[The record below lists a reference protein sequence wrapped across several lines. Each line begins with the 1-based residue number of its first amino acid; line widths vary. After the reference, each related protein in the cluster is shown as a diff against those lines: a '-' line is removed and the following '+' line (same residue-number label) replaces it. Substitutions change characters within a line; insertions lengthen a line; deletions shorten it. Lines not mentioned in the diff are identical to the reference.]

1 MPMSTVQTIG
11 ATSLYL
17 LALIN
22 PISKVAIFLSLPEEQ
37 RHKQFRSMA
46 AQSSLIA
53 LVILLVAMLAGE
65 FLLRVVFRVDLH
77 SLRFAGGV
85 VVFWFGLNALR
96 RGAFFEMEHDKHSE
110 NFALVPLACP
120 MIAGPATIAASIGLK
135 AEYQLLVVVTAMV
148 LAIGANYVIM
158 IMSEVIGR
166 LLRHRNILGA
176 IIRITGLIVMTIGTQ
191 MVFDGILGRIAS
203 GN

>member
-1 MPMSTVQTIG
+1 MIG

-22 PISKVAIFLSLPEEQ
+22 PISKVAVFLSLPPEA
-37 RHKQFRSMA
+37 RHKYFRRMA

-53 LVILLVAMLAGE
+53 LGILLVAMIAGG
-65 FLLRVVFRVDLH
+65 FLLRSVFRVDLH
-77 SLRFAGGV
+77 SLRFAGGT

-96 RGAFFEMEHDKHSE
+96 RGVFFEMETPKNAED
-110 NFALVPLACP
+110 FALVPLACP
-120 MIAGPATIAASIGLK
+120 MIAGPATIAASIALRAEHGLIIPM
-135 AEYQLLVVVTAMV
+135 AA
-148 LAIGANYVIM
+148 LAIALGVNYAIM
-158 IMSEVIGR
+158 ICSEGIGR
-166 LLRHRNILGA
+166 LLMHRNILGA

-191 MVFDGILGRIAS
+191 MIFDGVLGRIAS